1 MHWNHRVL
9 AKRVTSKKV
18 NKKTGKLVDTTII
31 EYGLY
36 EVYYDDHN
44 KPDSCTQE
52 SMKPL
57 SYWEDDVDCISVLKQ
72 KLDWMRQARQK
83 HVLAIDNFPSEFKN
97 VKLER
102 AKYMKKISGNSRNSK
117 HR

>member
-57 SYWEDDVDCISVLKQ
+57 SYDEDDVDCIAELKQ
-72 KLDWMRQARQK
+72 TLDWMREACEK
-83 HVLAIDNFPSEFKN
+83 PVLDYDNFPNEFKN
-97 VKLER
+97 VKRER
-102 AKYMKKISGNSRNSK
+102 EKKMKKISGNSRNSK
-117 HR
+117 